1 MASIGGLSGTTSSSL
16 NGLKGYGGLASGLD
30 RDSLIEGMTQGT
42 TNKIYKQQQKGFTEM
57 GAECDQGITDK
68 MIGFA
73 DKYLSTYSSSTN
85 LFSNSFWG
93 GI

>member
-42 TNKIYKQQQKGFTEM
+42 TSKIYKQQQKK
-57 GAECDQGITDK
+57 D
-68 MIGFA
+68 
-73 DKYLSTYSSSTN
+73 
-85 LFSNSFWG
+85 
-93 GI
+93 

>member
-42 TNKIYKQQQKGFTEM
+42 TSKIYKQQQKRIYCNGSRM
-57 GAECDQGITDK
+57 SQGDYRQDDRIC
-68 MIGFA
+68 G
-73 DKYLSTYSSSTN
+73 
-85 LFSNSFWG
+85 
-93 GI
+93 

>member
-42 TNKIYKQQQKGFTEM
+42 TSKIYN
-57 GAECDQGITDK
+57 
-68 MIGFA
+68 
-73 DKYLSTYSSSTN
+73 SSKKRIYCNGSRMR
-85 LFSNSFWG
+85 SG
-93 GI
+93 GLQTR

>member
-42 TNKIYKQQQKGFTEM
+42 TSKIYKQQQKKGFTAM
-57 GAECDQGITDK
+57 GAECDQGDYRQDDRIC
-68 MIGFA
+68 G
-73 DKYLSTYSSSTN
+73 
-85 LFSNSFWG
+85 
-93 GI
+93 

>member
-42 TNKIYKQQQKGFTEM
+42 TSKIYKQQQKKDYPM
-57 GAECDQGITDK
+57 HALI
-68 MIGFA
+68 
-73 DKYLSTYSSSTN
+73 L
-85 LFSNSFWG
+85 LFMKNQH
-93 GI
+93 

>member
-42 TNKIYKQQQKGFTEM
+42 TSKIY
-57 GAECDQGITDK
+57 
-68 MIGFA
+68 
-73 DKYLSTYSSSTN
+73 SSKKRIYCNGSRMR
-85 LFSNSFWG
+85 SG
-93 GI
+93 GLQTR